1 MPQNKALFLD
11 RDGVINVN
19 YGYVFEVKK
28 FEFVEG
34 IFELCRRAQEL
45 GYLIIVA
52 TNQSGIARDFYS
64 EEKFLELTKWME
76 SEFLKQ
82 GVKITKTFYCPHH
95 LEAKIEKYRHDSFD
109 RKPHPGMLLK
119 AIEEFNI
126 DPKKSLM
133 IGDRDVDMMAAKAA
147 GIGLKIFFNQ
157 KEKISEDLF
166 DLSVKN
172 LFDVTTLI
180 PTLKWEK
187 KYSLRQP
194 LSNFLLD

>member
-157 KEKISEDLF
+157 K
-166 DLSVKN
+166 
-172 LFDVTTLI
+172 
-180 PTLKWEK
+180 
-187 KYSLRQP
+187 
-194 LSNFLLD
+194 